1 MCVWERFMTDVID
14 VKDPIEWTRLDD
26 DTWRNIV
33 SFLGLHALSLRRTC
47 TAFQRRVLALKELP
61 VATQLARRVLQ
72 FLEGMDPA
80 CPRIEFCSLRTPS
93 IEREVC
99 ALMHE
104 LRYVSFHDLFA
115 VIDAF
120 NNRVK
125 MVISL
130 RPCAILIHQLT
141 KVCVLKR
148 SFEQR
153 VNKIRSCNGED
164 FENTERHSLSEDE
177 LVWVMRRFHHLN
189 MLAPT
194 TFIYYNLRTD
204 PHSYTT
210 TWHIA
215 AAQGKLK
222 VLSFLYYETMQTLHV
237 GTPGGN
243 NALAHARAALE
254 DELSTCA
261 SESKQAKEAEARYAP
276 TIAFLT
282 RCGLAEYPWRREGGE
297 DDELSG
303 SDASYYSNG
312 VWGYESEPAQ
322 DDPHA
327 DYDDT
332 STHW

>member
-1 MCVWERFMTDVID
+1 MTDVIQLID
-14 VKDPIEWTRLDD
+14 WTRLDD
-26 DTWRNIV
+26 DTWRGIA
-33 SFLGLHALSLRRTC
+33 SFLGLRVLSLRRTC
-47 TAFQRRVLALKELP
+47 SAFQRSLALKDLP
-61 VATQLARRVLQ
+61 VSTQLARRVLQ

-80 CPRIEFCSLRTPS
+80 CPRIEFCSLRTAA

-99 ALMHE
+99 ALVHE
-104 LRYVSFHDLFA
+104 LRHTSFHDLFA

-120 NNRVK
+120 NNHVK
-125 MVISL
+125 MVVSQ
-130 RPCAILIHQLT
+130 RPCAMLIHQLT

-148 SFEQR
+148 AFEQR
-153 VNKIRSCNGED
+153 VIKIRSCNGEG
-164 FENTERHSLSEDE
+164 LSEDE

-222 VLSFLYYETMQTLHV
+222 VLEFLYYETMQTLHV
-237 GTPGGN
+237 GTLGGN

-261 SESKQAKEAEARYAP
+261 SESKEAEEAEARYAP

-282 RCGLAEYPWRREGGE
+282 RCGLADYPWRRQGEE
-297 DDELSG
+297 DDDDASLSG

-312 VWGYESEPAQ
+312 AWGYESDGTDQDPAHH
-322 DDPHA
+322 DPHA
-327 DYDDT
+327 VYDDT

>member
-1 MCVWERFMTDVID
+1 MLGVCVGERFMTDVID
-14 VKDPIEWTRLDD
+14 VKNPIEWARLDD
-26 DTWRNIV
+26 DTWRIIS
-33 SFLGLHALSLRRTC
+33 SFLGLDALSLRRTC
-47 TAFQRRVLALKELP
+47 SAFQRRVLALKELP

-80 CPRIEFCSLRTPS
+80 CPRLEFCSLRTAS
-93 IEREVC
+93 IEREVS
-99 ALMHE
+99 ALLHD
-104 LRYVSFHDLFA
+104 LRHASFHDLFA

-120 NNRVK
+120 NNRVQL
-125 MVISL
+125 VLSL
-130 RPCAILIHQLT
+130 RPCSMLIHQLT

-153 VNKIRSCNGED
+153 VKKIRSCNGEG
-164 FENTERHSLSEDE
+164 LSEDE
-177 LVWVMRRFHHLN
+177 LVSVMRRFYHLN
-189 MLAPT
+189 LLAPT

-204 PHSYTT
+204 PHSFTT

-222 VLSFLYYETMQTLHV
+222 VLKFLYYETMQTLHV

-312 VWGYESEPAQ
+312 VWGYESEASDSEPAQ

>member
-1 MCVWERFMTDVID
+1 MTDVID
-14 VKDPIEWTRLDD
+14 VKEPIEWTRLDD
-26 DTWRNIV
+26 DTWRNIG
-33 SFLGLHALSLRRTC
+33 SFLGLRVLSLRRTC
-47 TAFQRRVLALKELP
+47 SAFQRSLALKELP
-61 VATQLARRVLQ
+61 MATQLARRVLQ

-80 CPRIEFCSLRTPS
+80 CPRIEFCSIRTAA

-99 ALMHE
+99 ALTHE
-104 LRYVSFHDLFA
+104 FQYASFHDLFA
-115 VIDAF
+115 MIDAL
-120 NNRVK
+120 NNHVK
-125 MVISL
+125 MVVSQ
-130 RPCAILIHQLT
+130 RPCSMLIHQLT

-148 SFEQR
+148 AFEQR
-153 VNKIRSCNGED
+153 VIKIRSCNREG
-164 FENTERHSLSEDE
+164 LSEDE

-194 TFIYYNLRTD
+194 TFIYYNLRTY
-204 PHSYTT
+204 PHSFTT

-222 VLSFLYYETMQTLHV
+222 VLEFLYYETMQTLHV
-237 GTPGGN
+237 GTLGGN

-261 SESKQAKEAEARYAP
+261 SESKEAEEAEARYAP

-282 RCGLAEYPWRREGGE
+282 RCGLADYPWRRQGEE
-297 DDELSG
+297 DDDDASLSG

-312 VWGYESEPAQ
+312 VWGYESEASDQDPAQ
-322 DDPHA
+322 HDPHA
-327 DYDDT
+327 VYDDT